1 MKRKAT
7 TAVDEFFA
15 WYSGTLEWKE
25 DWQITNSML
34 VGNRHAQDDDYY
46 GEKAIAQLVKYKDET
61 INVSGNDDTFDGT
74 WELKFSLK
82 GKRYRVQATAFFGEE
97 GY

>member
-1 MKRKAT
+1 MTRKAT
-7 TAVDEFFA
+7 ATVDEFFT
-15 WYSGTLEWKE
+15 WYSGTTEWKE

-34 VGNRHAQDDDYY
+34 VGESHAQDGDYY
-46 GEKAIAQLVKYKDET
+46 GEKAIDRLDKYRGER
-61 INVSGNDDTFDGT
+61 INVSGNDDTFDGS

-82 GKRYRVQATAFFGEE
+82 GKRYRVQSTAFFGEE